1 MRIKDK
7 NGAKKVFMNYKVW
20 LTSITGDG
28 AVGDNEYRL
37 LKHIVESKSLKAA
50 SNDIGISYR
59 KAWGDLKKAEEIL
72 GYQLLDKQRGGKSGG
87 TSVVTD
93 KARKLIE
100 AYEALQKTFDENIES
115 ALNEFNDK
123 IK

>member
-7 NGAKKVFMNYKVW
+7 NGAQTVFVNYKVW
-20 LTSITGDG
+20 LSSITGDG
-28 AVGDNEYRL
+28 AVGDIEYRL
-37 LKHIVESKSLKAA
+37 LKHIVKSKSLKAA
-50 SNDIGISYR
+50 SDELGISYR

-72 GYQLLDKQRGGKSGG
+72 GYQLLDKQRGGKNGG

-100 AYEALQKTFDENIES
+100 AYEALQQTFDEKIET
-115 ALNEFNDK
+115 AFNEFKEK

>member
-1 MRIKDK
+1 MRIKNK
-7 NGAKKVFMNYKVW
+7 NGYQKVFLNYKVW
-20 LTSITGDG
+20 LSSITGDG
-28 AVGDNEYRL
+28 AVSDIEYRL

-50 SNDIGISYR
+50 SDEVGISYR

-72 GYQLLDKQRGGKSGG
+72 GYQLLEKQRGGKSGG
-87 TSVVTD
+87 TSIVTD

-100 AYEALQKTFDENIES
+100 AYEALQQTFDEKIKS
-115 ALNEFNDK
+115 AFNEFKDK

>member
-1 MRIKDK
+1 MRIKNK
-7 NGAKKVFMNYKVW
+7 NGAQKVLMNYKVW

-28 AVGDNEYRL
+28 AVGDTEYRL

-50 SNDIGISYR
+50 SDEIGVSYR

-72 GYQLLDKQRGGKSGG
+72 GYQLLEKQRGGKSGG
-87 TSVVTD
+87 TSIVTD

-100 AYEALQKTFDENIES
+100 AYEALQQTFDEKIET
-115 ALNEFNDK
+115 AFNEFREK

>member
-1 MRIKDK
+1 MRIKNK
-7 NGAKKVFMNYKVW
+7 NGYQKVFVNYKVW
-20 LTSITGDG
+20 LSSITGDG

-37 LKHIVESKSLKAA
+37 LKHITESKSLKAA
-50 SNDIGISYR
+50 SDEVGISYR

-72 GYQLLDKQRGGKSGG
+72 GYQLLEKQRGGKSGG

-100 AYEALQKTFDENIES
+100 AYEALQQTFDEKIES
-115 ALNEFNDK
+115 AFNEFKDK

>member
-7 NGAKKVFMNYKVW
+7 NGAQKVFMNYRLW
-20 LTSITGDG
+20 LSSITGDG

-50 SNDIGISYR
+50 SDEIGVSYR
-59 KAWGDLKKAEEIL
+59 KAWGDLKKAEELL
-72 GYQLLDKQRGGKSGG
+72 GYQLLIKQRGGKSGG

-100 AYEALQKTFDENIES
+100 AYEALQQTFDEKIEI
-115 ALNEFNDK
+115 AFKEFKEK